1 MDFIYSVLLV
11 FINIALISCVCHFI
25 VTYCCSQE
33 SQEKHFKKRVLT
45 EVCTN
50 CFIQVYNFCYNFFH
64 FETLHSKHLIL
75 LQGLNTTEVYT
86 SHCDSN
92 N

>member
-1 MDFIYSVLLV
+1 MDFIFSVQLV

-25 VTYCCSQE
+25 VTYYCSQE
-33 SQEKHFKKRVLT
+33 SQEKHLKKRVLT

-75 LQGLNTTEVYT
+75 LQGLNTTLFY
-86 SHCDSN
+86 
-92 N
+92 